1 MLTNACAMNKLKVA
15 VVFGGRSGEH
25 EISVLSARAIIEN
38 LDRSKYEVTP
48 LYVSRDGRWLPPA
61 TAQKQLATKNVKELQ
76 TQGFSE
82 SDALALIPGA
92 SDQPGRWEG
101 KSEAIDQMDIL
112 FPVIHGTYGEDGTLQ
127 GMLEMADIPYVGA
140 GVLAS
145 ALGMDKSLMK
155 AACLA
160 AGLPVL
166 PAHTLLRSHWEAAQN
181 SESDREA
188 LLQTIEATAGF
199 PAFVKPCNLG
209 SSVGISKVRNRQELI
224 AGIDEACR
232 FDRKILIEKGLNS
245 PREIELAVLGND
257 HPEVSVPGEIVHG
270 GDFYDYQT
278 KYFETEGQKIMI
290 PAELGEDGLV
300 EKFEELALQTYHA
313 LDLNGLSR
321 VDFLLDAAGDGGIYL
336 NEVNTMPGFTPVSM
350 YSMLWKASGKPYSQL
365 LDELISLGMER
376 YRDRSRNQTAG

>member
-1 MLTNACAMNKLKVA
+1 MSKLKVA

-38 LDRSKYEVTP
+38 LDRTKYDVTA
-48 LYVSRDGRWLPPA
+48 LYVSRDGRWLPPS
-61 TAQKQLATKNVKELQ
+61 TASQQLATSNVKELK

-101 KSEAIDQMDIL
+101 KSEAIEQMDIL

-155 AACLA
+155 AACFA

-166 PAHTLLRSHWEAAQN
+166 PAHTLLRSHWESFKGN
-181 SESDREA
+181 ESQRDA
-188 LLQTIEATAGF
+188 LLQEIESVAGY

-209 SSVGISKVRNRQELI
+209 SSVGISKVRNREELI
-224 AGIDEACR
+224 KGIEEACK

-245 PREIELAVLGND
+245 PREVELAVLGND
-257 HPEVSVPGEIVHG
+257 HPEVSLPGEIVHG

-278 KYFETEGQKIMI
+278 KYFETDGQKIMI
-290 PAELGEDGLV
+290 PAELEPGLT
-300 EKFEELALQTYHA
+300 ETFQKLALQTYHA

-321 VDFLLDAAGDGGIYL
+321 VDFLLDAAGDGAIYL
-336 NEVNTMPGFTPVSM
+336 NEVNTMPGFTPISM
-350 YSMLWKASGKPYSQL
+350 YSMLWKASGKSYTQL
-365 LDELISLGMER
+365 LDELIALGLER

>member
-1 MLTNACAMNKLKVA
+1 MGRANARAMSKLKVA

-25 EISVLSARAIIEN
+25 EISVMSARAIIEK
-38 LDRSKYEVTP
+38 LDRSKYDVTP
-48 LYVSRDGRWLPPA
+48 LYVSRDGQWLPPG
-61 TAQKQLATKNVKELQ
+61 TAQKQLATANVKELK
-76 TQGFSE
+76 TQGFGE
-82 SDALALIPGA
+82 GDALALIPGA
-92 SDQPGRWEG
+92 SDKPGRWEG

-166 PAHTLLRSHWEAAQN
+166 PAHTLLRSHWESLQ
-181 SESDREA
+181 SDSAKRDE
-188 LLQTIEATAGF
+188 LLNRIEDVAGY

-209 SSVGISKVRNRQELI
+209 SSVGISKVRDRAELVK
-224 AGIDEACR
+224 GIDEACK
-232 FDRKILIEKGLNS
+232 FDRKILIEKGLNA

-257 HPEVSVPGEIVHG
+257 HPECSVPGEIVHG
-270 GDFYDYQT
+270 GDFYDYNT

-290 PAELGEDGLV
+290 PAALQPGMAER
-300 EKFEELALQTYHA
+300 FQELALQTYHA

-321 VDFLLDAAGDGGIYL
+321 VDFLLDASGDNAIYL
-336 NEVNTMPGFTPVSM
+336 NEVNTMPGFTPISM
-350 YSMLWKASGKPYSQL
+350 YSMLWKASGKEYPQL
-365 LDELISLGMER
+365 LDELIALGMER
-376 YRDRSRNQTAG
+376 YKDRGRNQTAG

>member
-1 MLTNACAMNKLKVA
+1 MNKLKVA

-25 EISVLSARAIIEN
+25 EISVMSARAIIEN
-38 LDRSKYEVTP
+38 LDRSKYDVTP

-61 TAQKQLATKNVKELQ
+61 TAEKQLATKNVKELQ

-101 KSEAIDQMDIL
+101 KSEEIGQMDVL

-166 PAHTLLRSHWEAAQN
+166 PAHTLLRSHWEA
-181 SESDREA
+181 SKDDEGRREE
-188 LLQTIEATAGF
+188 LLAKIEATASF

-209 SSVGISKVRNRQELI
+209 SSVGISKVRNRAELV

-270 GDFYDYQT
+270 GDFYDYKT
-278 KYFETEGQKIMI
+278 KYFETDGQKIMI
-290 PAELGEDGLV
+290 PAELSDELV
-300 EKFEELALQTYHA
+300 EKFEQLALETYHA

-350 YSMLWKASGKPYSQL
+350 YSMLWKASGKPYGQL
-365 LDELISLGMER
+365 LDELIELGLER

>member
-1 MLTNACAMNKLKVA
+1 MSKLKVA

-25 EISVLSARAIIEN
+25 EVSVMSAKAVISN
-38 LDRSKYEVTP
+38 LDRAKYEVTP
-48 LYVSRDGRWLPPA
+48 LYVSRDGRWLPPS
-61 TAQKQLATKNVKELQ
+61 TAVKQLDTENVKQLK

-82 SDALALIPGA
+82 DDALVLIPGA
-92 SDQPGRWEG
+92 SEQPGRWQSQRE
-101 KSEAIDQMDIL
+101 EIAQIDIL

-155 AACLA
+155 AACQA

-166 PAHTLLRSHWEAAQN
+166 PAYTILRGTWEKLI
-181 SESDREA
+181 DDEA
-188 LLQTIEATAGF
+188 KQDNVLQEIEAVAGY

-209 SSVGISKVRNRQELI
+209 SSVGISKVRNRAELV
-224 AGIDEACR
+224 AGIEQACR
-232 FDRKILIEKGLNS
+232 FDRKILIEKGLNA

-270 GDFYDYQT
+270 ADFYDYQS
-278 KYFETEGQKIMI
+278 KYFDTEGQKIMI
-290 PAELGEDGLV
+290 PAELEAGNAER
-300 EKFEELALQTYHA
+300 FQQLALETYRA

-321 VDFLLDAAGDGGIYL
+321 VDFLLDAAGDGSIYL
-336 NEVNTMPGFTPVSM
+336 NEVNTMPGFTPISM
-350 YSMLWKASGKPYSQL
+350 YSMLWKASGKEYAQL
-365 LDELISLGMER
+365 LDQLIQLGLER
-376 YRDRSRNQTAG
+376 YRDRNRNQTA

>member
-1 MLTNACAMNKLKVA
+1 

-25 EISVLSARAIIEN
+25 EISVMSARAIIEK

-61 TAQKQLATKNVKELQ
+61 TAQQQLATANVKELK
-76 TQGFSE
+76 TEGFSE
-82 SDALALIPGA
+82 NDALALIPGA
-92 SDQPGRWEG
+92 SDRPGRWEG
-101 KSEAIDQMDIL
+101 KTEALGQMDIL

-166 PAHTLLRSHWEAAQN
+166 PAHTLLRSHWEAIK
-181 SESDREA
+181 SDSDKAEA
-188 LLQTIEATAGF
+188 LLQKIESVAGY

-209 SSVGISKVRNRQELI
+209 SSVGISKVRDRAELI
-224 AGIDEACR
+224 QGIEEACR

-270 GDFYDYQT
+270 GDFYDYNT

-290 PAELGEDGLV
+290 PADLSPELTETFQ
-300 EKFEELALQTYHA
+300 KLALETYQA

-321 VDFLLDAAGDGGIYL
+321 VDFLLDAAGDNAIYL
-336 NEVNTMPGFTPVSM
+336 NEVNTMPGFTPISM
-350 YSMLWKASGKPYSQL
+350 YSMLWKASGKEYSQL
-365 LDELISLGMER
+365 LDELIALGLER

>member
-1 MLTNACAMNKLKVA
+1 MSKLKVA

-25 EISVLSARAIIEN
+25 EISVMSARAIIEK

-61 TAQKQLATKNVKELQ
+61 TAQQQLATANVKELK
-76 TQGFSE
+76 TEGFSE
-82 SDALALIPGA
+82 NDALALIPGA
-92 SDQPGRWEG
+92 SDRPGRWEG
-101 KSEAIDQMDIL
+101 KTEALGQMDIL

-166 PAHTLLRSHWEAAQN
+166 PAHTLLRSHWEAIK
-181 SESDREA
+181 SDSDKAEA
-188 LLQTIEATAGF
+188 LLQKIESVAGY

-209 SSVGISKVRNRQELI
+209 SSVGISKVRDRAELI
-224 AGIDEACR
+224 QGIEEACR

-270 GDFYDYQT
+270 GDFYDYNT

-290 PAELGEDGLV
+290 PADLSPELTETFQ
-300 EKFEELALQTYHA
+300 KLALETYQA

-321 VDFLLDAAGDGGIYL
+321 VDFLLDAAGDNAIYL
-336 NEVNTMPGFTPVSM
+336 NEVNTMPGFTPISM
-350 YSMLWKASGKPYSQL
+350 YSMLWKASGKEYSQL
-365 LDELISLGMER
+365 LDELIALGLER

>member
-1 MLTNACAMNKLKVA
+1 MSKLKVA

-25 EISVLSARAIIEN
+25 EVSVMSARAIIEK
-38 LDRSKYEVTP
+38 LDREKYDVTP
-48 LYVSRDGRWLPPA
+48 LYVSRDGRWLPPG
-61 TAQKQLATKNVKELQ
+61 TARQQLATTNVKELK
-76 TQGFSE
+76 TQGFDE
-82 SDALALIPGA
+82 SQALALIPGA
-92 SDQPGRWEG
+92 SDKPGRWEG
-101 KSEAIDQMDIL
+101 RSEAIEQMDIL

-166 PAHTLLRSHWEAAQN
+166 PAHTLLRSYWESVRDLPDKA
-181 SESDREA
+181 DA
-188 LLQTIEATAGF
+188 LLGKIESVAGY

-209 SSVGISKVRNRQELI
+209 SSVGISKVRDRAELI
-224 AGIDEACR
+224 KGIDEACR

-257 HPEVSVPGEIVHG
+257 SPEVSVPGEIVHNA
-270 GDFYDYQT
+270 DFYDYQT

-290 PAELGEDGLV
+290 PAELAPGLA
-300 EKFEELALQTYHA
+300 EKFQSLALDTYHA

-321 VDFLLDAAGDGGIYL
+321 VDFLLDSAGDGAIYL
-336 NEVNTMPGFTPVSM
+336 NEVNTMPGFTPISM
-350 YSMLWKASGKPYSQL
+350 YSMLWKASGKEYSQL
-365 LDELISLGMER
+365 LDELIALGLER
-376 YRDRSRNQTAG
+376 YRDRGRNLTAG

>member
-1 MLTNACAMNKLKVA
+1 MRMNKLKVA

-25 EISVLSARAIIEN
+25 EISVMSARAIIEN
-38 LDRSKYEVTP
+38 LDRSKYDVTP

-61 TAQKQLATKNVKELQ
+61 TAEKQLATKNVKELQ

-101 KSEAIDQMDIL
+101 KSEEIGQMDVL

-166 PAHTLLRSHWEAAQN
+166 PAHTLLRSHWEA
-181 SESDREA
+181 SKDDEGRREE
-188 LLQTIEATAGF
+188 LLAKIEATASF

-209 SSVGISKVRNRQELI
+209 SSVGISKVRNRAELV

-270 GDFYDYQT
+270 GDFYDYKT
-278 KYFETEGQKIMI
+278 KYFETDGQKIMI
-290 PAELGEDGLV
+290 PAELSDELV
-300 EKFEELALQTYHA
+300 EKFEQLALETYHA

-350 YSMLWKASGKPYSQL
+350 YSMLWKASGKPYGQL
-365 LDELISLGMER
+365 LDELIELGLER